1 MLEVGTADT
10 GEDTGLWVE
19 WKPTPQAQVKIP
31 GSGRSGEL
39 GVDFRGGKEWNVNTL
54 ARALRSV
61 SE

>member
-39 GVDFRGGKEWNVNTL
+39 GVDSEVGKSGT
-54 ARALRSV
+54 
-61 SE
+61 